1 MIGIFCGKG
10 EYPKIVV
17 DSCKRQK
24 LDFCLLFVDGYD
36 HGLFYP
42 DVPRVAFKLGQV
54 GKVLQFLKLN
64 NVKKITFAGHVK
76 RPGLFDLSL
85 DFEGFR
91 WLIRLWKVLL
101 CGGDDALLRGIADL
115 LKEKGIELVSGTD
128 LLKGAFF
135 SEGIYSE
142 RKPTEEEQAEIELGV
157 RESQML
163 GIQDIG
169 HSVIAK
175 EDASGT
181 DALIDRCFDGILVK
195 TSKPQQDFRM
205 DLPVIGVQTIENLH
219 RHNFRG
225 IVIEADRTI
234 ILNKNEV
241 LEKVDEY
248 GLFLQAIK
256 IRKKHKVFIVAGESS
271 GDYLGGRLM
280 KDLRKIDE
288 DIEFVGIGGPCMEE
302 AGIINLCPI
311 SKLSVIG
318 IWEVIG
324 KIFYFRDLINKT
336 ANTIVNY
343 NPDVLVTIDS
353 SGFTHRVDKL
363 VKKKKSDIPIVHY
376 VSPPVWAWRGWRAKD
391 LHKFIDKLMVLLP
404 FEEDFLK
411 NYGVNTVFV
420 GHPVASDADFTEDD
434 SLKSKDLTITL
445 LPGSRPSELEHHM
458 PILKEFSELI
468 IEKHPEV
475 RFYLPTVKTVA
486 PLIKR
491 YVANWKYKP
500 TVSTKKLKKVKAYNS
515 SHVAVAAS
523 GTVTLELAK
532 MGLPFVAIYK
542 TSFVTAKL
550 VEWLI
555 KIPYVC
561 LVNILAGKSLVP
573 ELLQDECTAGNI
585 AGAVENILNTDLK
598 YQQKN
603 DFLKIIKSLKV
614 DRMKS
619 AQEVY
624 SYIQNKKDVSRNK
637 KRNVRPATKP

>member
-10 EYPKIVV
+10 EYPKVV
-17 DSCKRQK
+17 IESCKRQK
-24 LDFCLLFVDGYD
+24 QDFCLLFVGDYNRD
-36 HGLFYP
+36 LFYP
-42 DVPRVAFKLGQV
+42 EVPKMVFKLGQV
-54 GKVLQFLKLN
+54 GRVLQFLKLN
-64 NVKKITFAGHVK
+64 NVKKITLAGHVE

-85 DFEGFR
+85 DLEGFK
-91 WLIRLWKVLL
+91 WLSRLWKVLL
-101 CGGDDALLRGIADL
+101 NGGDDALLREVADL
-115 LKEKGIELVSGTD
+115 FKENGIELISGTD
-128 LLKGAFF
+128 FLKNVFF

-142 RKPTEEEQAEIELGV
+142 RKPNEEEQAEIELGI

-169 HSVIAK
+169 QSIVVCGGEVIAK

-195 TSKPQQDFRM
+195 TSKPQQDYRM
-205 DLPVIGVQTIENLH
+205 DLPVVGLQTIENLH

-234 ILNKNEV
+234 ILNREEV
-241 LEKVDEY
+241 LEKIDEY
-248 GLFLQAIK
+248 GLFLQAVK
-256 IRKKHKVFIVAGESS
+256 IRKKHKVFVVAGESS
-271 GDYLGGRLM
+271 GDYLGGRLI
-280 KDLRKIDE
+280 KDLKKIDE

-318 IWEVIG
+318 IWEVLG
-324 KIFYFRDLINKT
+324 KIFYFKDLIKKT
-336 ANTIVNY
+336 VGTIVNY
-343 NPDVLVTIDS
+343 NPDVVVTIDS
-353 SGFTHRVDKL
+353 SGFTHRIDKR
-363 VKKKKSDIPIVHY
+363 VKRKKSDIPIVHY
-376 VSPPVWAWRGWRAKD
+376 VSPPVWAWRGWRAKN

-404 FEEDFLK
+404 FEVDFLK
-411 NYGVNTVFV
+411 SYGVNTTFV
-420 GHPVASDADFTEDD
+420 GHPIASDTDFVEDD
-434 SLKSKDLTITL
+434 SLKPKDLTITL
-445 LPGSRPSELEHHM
+445 LPGSRPSELERHM
-458 PILKEFSELI
+458 PILKKFSELM

-486 PLIKR
+486 PLIKK
-491 YVANWKYKP
+491 YIENWKYKP

-532 MGLPFVAIYK
+532 MGVPFVVIYK
-542 TSFVTAKL
+542 TSFITAKL
-550 VEWLI
+550 VKWLI

-573 ELLQDECTAGNI
+573 ELLQDDCTPENI
-585 AGAVENILNTDLK
+585 AESVENVLNTDLK
-598 YQQKN
+598 DQQKTG
-603 DFLKIIKSLKV
+603 FAKIIKSLKV
-614 DRMKS
+614 DRMKA

-624 SYIQNKKDVSRNK
+624 SYIKKK
-637 KRNVRPATKP
+637 